1 MTCIVGIAEGGTVWI
16 GGDSA
21 GVETGSLGLVARSD
35 KKVFRNGNFVMGFT
49 SSFRMG
55 QLLAYKLSPPK
66 RHADDD
72 VMAYM
77 VNDFIDAV
85 RECLKKVG
93 YAQKTNDEESGG
105 TFLVGYAGRLFHVSG
120 DYQVGESVHGFD
132 ACGCGEKIALGALYS
147 TKGAE
152 PEKRLRH
159 ALTAAET
166 FSAGVRSPF
175 VIEQTDTPA

>member
-85 RECLKKVG
+85 RDAVQNSVG
-93 YAQKTNDEESGG
+93 FVQ
-105 TFLVGYAGRLFHVSG
+105 RLAVL
-120 DYQVGESVHGFD
+120 
-132 ACGCGEKIALGALYS
+132 AAL
-147 TKGAE
+147 
-152 PEKRLRH
+152 RLRPIQEGAH
-159 ALTAAET
+159 HV
-166 FSAGVRSPF
+166 GPV
-175 VIEQTDTPA
+175 